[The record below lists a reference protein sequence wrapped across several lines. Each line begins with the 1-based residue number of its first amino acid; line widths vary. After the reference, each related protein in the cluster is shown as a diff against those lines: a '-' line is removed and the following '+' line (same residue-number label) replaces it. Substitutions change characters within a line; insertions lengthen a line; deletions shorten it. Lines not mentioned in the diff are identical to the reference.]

1 MKDFIKS
8 VSATIVGLLA
18 FSVIVGVICLMSL
31 VGMIA
36 SSQSTQ
42 RVADNSVLVIKL
54 DGALQERAEDNLY
67 ATLSGTSTKGLQET
81 LEAITKA
88 KNNDEVKGIYLE
100 AGSYG
105 ADMAQMQELRDAL
118 ADFKTAKK
126 WIVAYGEEYSLG
138 AYYVASVADKIY
150 LNPQGTISWQGMG
163 GQMMLVKDALAKIGW
178 PEGRIILSE
187 CAIYLAN
194 SPKSNTAYMAIDSAL
209 EAVRNTGDLPVPL
222 HLRNAPTKLMADM
235 GYHQGY
241 KYAHDFANH
250 YARQQYLP
258 DGLVG
263 RKYYVPSDNGY
274 EKTVKEIRKRK
285 GKK

>member
-88 KNNDEVKGIYLE
+88 KNSDEVKGIYLE

-126 WIVAYGEEYSLG
+126 
-138 AYYVASVADKIY
+138 
-150 LNPQGTISWQGMG
+150 
-163 GQMMLVKDALAKIGW
+163 
-178 PEGRIILSE
+178 
-187 CAIYLAN
+187 
-194 SPKSNTAYMAIDSAL
+194 
-209 EAVRNTGDLPVPL
+209 
-222 HLRNAPTKLMADM
+222 
-235 GYHQGY
+235 
-241 KYAHDFANH
+241 
-250 YARQQYLP
+250 
-258 DGLVG
+258 
-263 RKYYVPSDNGY
+263 
-274 EKTVKEIRKRK
+274 
-285 GKK
+285 